1 MADTDA
7 WDVLVV
13 GLGPAGAAAAT
24 AAAKAGARVLAI
36 DRRPSAGAP
45 ANCPEFIP
53 VALGAHAHADRVL
66 IQSIVGARS
75 HSEGGVRSGRFQTG
89 SVVDR
94 GAFDRAL
101 ADFSR
106 AAGATLH
113 FSVTLAALDGDHSL
127 ATLRRGESMLH
138 VRFRALVA
146 ADGHASTVARLLGMP
161 ALRTMHTLRYR
172 VALHE
177 PRDAVDVWIS
187 QDHPG
192 GYAWLVPAGRE
203 AVIGAGM
210 EELHAG
216 KALDALHRQL
226 AAAGLVGSEVLGRAA
241 GAVPVEG
248 LREKLVTGNVL
259 FAGDAAGMAHPLT
272 GAGIYP
278 AVVSGEAAGRAAAE
292 WSAGRLGA
300 LPAYEATMRGQ
311 FGETLA
317 QAASN
322 RAPLLAPFGAE
333 CGSGGEAAQAW
344 SVVRGAFES

>member
-24 AAAKAGARVLAI
+24 AAARAGARVLAI
-36 DRRPSAGAP
+36 DRRASAGAP

-53 VALGAHAHADRVL
+53 VALGAHAHADRIL

-75 HSEGGVRSGRFQTG
+75 HPEGGVRSSRFQAG

-101 ADFSR
+101 VEFSR
-106 AAGATLH
+106 AAGAILH
-113 FSVTLAALDGDHSL
+113 FSVTLAALDADHSL
-127 ATLRRGESMLH
+127 ATLLRGEGALQ

-172 VALHE
+172 VALRE
-177 PRDAVDVWIS
+177 PRESVDVWIS
-187 QDHPG
+187 PHHPG
-192 GYAWLVPAGRE
+192 GYTWLVPAGDE
-203 AVIGAGM
+203 AVIGTGM
-210 EELHAG
+210 QETHAG

-226 AAAGLVGSEVLGRAA
+226 TDAGLVGPAVLGRAA
-241 GAVPVEG
+241 GAVPVDG
-248 LREKLVTGNVL
+248 LRDKLVTGNVL

-317 QAASN
+317 QAVSN
-322 RAPLLAPFGAE
+322 RAPLLSPFGAE
-333 CGSGGEAAQAW
+333 CGTGGEGAQAW
-344 SVVRGAFES
+344 SVVCGAFD